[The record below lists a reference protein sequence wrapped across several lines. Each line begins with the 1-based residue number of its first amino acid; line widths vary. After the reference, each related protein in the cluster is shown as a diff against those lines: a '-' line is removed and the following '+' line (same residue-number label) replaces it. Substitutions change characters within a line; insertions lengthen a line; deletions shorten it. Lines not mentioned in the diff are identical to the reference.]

1 MTFADRIAVNAR
13 YTRSINVERDQ
24 GSHAIVQAYL
34 PSAASV
40 ELLDTVA
47 DTFGTDDQPRAWSL
61 IGPYGSGKSSFALF
75 LHELLGALADPE
87 PVARNVL
94 ARENGQRVARRFAR
108 QRPWCR
114 VVLSGSDEPLPERLL
129 AALDDAA
136 SAYWAGRQGRRP
148 AVLRQIRQAR
158 DERRDP
164 RQPPARARRR
174 PAGGP
179 RTGESGWPAP
189 ARR

>member
-75 LHELLGALADPE
+75 LHELLGAGGSRTRRPE
-87 PVARNVL
+87 CPRT
-94 ARENGQRVARRFAR
+94 RERACRTALRPAAALVPRRAVGQRRATAGASPRRA
-108 QRPWCR
+108 
-114 VVLSGSDEPLPERLL
+114 
-129 AALDDAA
+129 
-136 SAYWAGRQGRRP
+136 
-148 AVLRQIRQAR
+148 
-158 DERRDP
+158 
-164 RQPPARARRR
+164 
-174 PAGGP
+174 
-179 RTGESGWPAP
+179 
-189 ARR
+189 